1 MLLLEKHW
9 NGLTL
14 LEFLISVVII
24 AALAIAAV
32 PTYQHY
38 SKKAY
43 YSELIAATSVY
54 QDAVTHCL
62 EKNGFKPNECDGG
75 KAGIPLST
83 AAKTKLTL
91 GNIDVTNGVIHAIP
105 RESHGVTQSDD
116 YVLTPRKLNG
126 KIEWQASGGACHAG
140 LVPNC

>member
-43 YSELIAATSVY
+43 YSELIAATNVY
-54 QDAVTHCL
+54 QQAVTRCL
-62 EKNGFKPNECDGG
+62 EKNGFKLNECDSG
-75 KAGIPLST
+75 KAGIPLTDSD
-83 AAKTKLTL
+83 KLVQLVLSL
-91 GNIDVTNGVIHAIP
+91 G
-105 RESHGVTQSDD
+105 
-116 YVLTPRKLNG
+116 
-126 KIEWQASGGACHAG
+126 AG
-140 LVPNC
+140 ILRGFL